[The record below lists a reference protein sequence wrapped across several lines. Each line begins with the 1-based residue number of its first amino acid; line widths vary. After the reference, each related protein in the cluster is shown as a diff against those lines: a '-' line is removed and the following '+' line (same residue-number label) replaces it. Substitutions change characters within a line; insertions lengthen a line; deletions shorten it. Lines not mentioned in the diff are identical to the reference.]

1 MKKVLVTGGS
11 GFIGS
16 NLGERLSQ
24 EPDVLVSVVDD
35 LSNGYRDFTPANA
48 IHYMCDFSHSSILA
62 SVANGNYECVFH
74 CAALPRVSY
83 SVEHPLQTHETNV
96 TKTLKL
102 LDACAKSKTKFVF
115 SSSSSVYGGADR
127 LPTPIWEKTNPKS
140 PYALQKFQI
149 EQYMRLYGE
158 LYGLDSVALRYF
170 NVFGKNQLGGSPY
183 STAVSAWLSAIY
195 NGVAL
200 RSDGDGT
207 QSRDMCHVDNVVEA
221 NYLAWKSDKKFAG
234 RAFNVACGDSV
245 TNNQILNHLIKRYYP
260 TVQVNHAPWRAGDVM
275 HTLADIT
282 ETKLELGYE
291 VKVRFWEGLEKT
303 IDWFE
308 STPIAKARTNV

>member
-1 MKKVLVTGGS
+1 
-11 GFIGS
+11 
-16 NLGERLSQ
+16 
-24 EPDVLVSVVDD
+24 
-35 LSNGYRDFTPANA
+35 
-48 IHYMCDFSHSSILA
+48 
-62 SVANGNYECVFH
+62 
-74 CAALPRVSY
+74 
-83 SVEHPLQTHETNV
+83 
-96 TKTLKL
+96 
-102 LDACAKSKTKFVF
+102 
-115 SSSSSVYGGADR
+115 
-127 LPTPIWEKTNPKS
+127 
-140 PYALQKFQI
+140 
-149 EQYMRLYGE
+149 MRLYGE

-207 QSRDMCHVDNVVEA
+207 QSRDMCHVDNVVDA

-245 TNNQILNHLIKRYYP
+245 TNNQILNHLVKRYEN
-260 TVQVNHAPWRAGDVM
+260 VQVNHAPWRAGDVM